1 MFSHNHPRQEGSPI
15 PDGLEVAAININ
27 QVLYY
32 NVHIMF
38 LPSIS
43 SVTYLQ
49 MARVKLLNFC
59 TDATHWKRS
68 ANVHPPTKICMNTF
82 GWRRDPSVLAFALPC
97 CLGDDQADPV
107 NWEDLRA
114 GTGVHPNEG
123 LEISQ

>member
-1 MFSHNHPRQEGSPI
+1 MFSHDHPRQEGSPI

-68 ANVHPPTKICMNTF
+68 ANVHPPTT
-82 GWRRDPSVLAFALPC
+82 GAREAARLAAC
-97 CLGDDQADPV
+97 GKV
-107 NWEDLRA
+107 RNY
-114 GTGVHPNEG
+114 
-123 LEISQ
+123 I